1 MKIMRFASCII
12 LIFFA
17 ITLHAQPLTDALKKE
32 IEQRGHPT
40 SLGQFDAV
48 RHLSPINQD
57 TTSSCWSFASIS
69 FIESEMM
76 RLGLDSIRL
85 AVMYPVYSIFLEKMK
100 RFVETH
106 GKSCFAPGDLFF
118 GTLETVQKY
127 GLVPMSA
134 YRGSTC
140 GWDTRNHTALYAELD
155 SLTHRLKAAALWN
168 EEEALTQTRQILDK
182 HLGAPPAEFVYR
194 EKKYSPLSFAKEIVR
209 LPWDKYVK
217 VISFQYAPFYTYTT
231 LKVPDNW
238 TNDSTFFN
246 VPLPIWYQSMKDGLA
261 SGYSFAFDA
270 DISEPGYRLGSGTVI
285 VPAYDVPLGAIT
297 QEAREFRFSTGA
309 TEDDH
314 LMQAVGCTQVNGGDW
329 FLVKDSWRIAY
340 QSEHPGYLFIDESY
354 MKLKVLAYLVHR
366 DAVPGLWKN

>member
-1 MKIMRFASCII
+1 MV
-12 LIFFA
+12 LP
-17 ITLHAQPLTDALKKE
+17 AQPLTDALKKE
-32 IEQRGHPT
+32 IDQRGHP
-40 SLGQFDAV
+40 SSIGQFAAV

-76 RLGLDSIRL
+76 RLGLDSVRL

-100 RFVETH
+100 QFVETH
-106 GKSCFAPGDLFF
+106 GKSRFAPGDLFF
-118 GTLETVQKY
+118 GVLETVQKY

-140 GWDTRNHTALYAELD
+140 EWDTRNHTALYAELD
-155 SLTHRLKAAALWN
+155 SLTHRLKAAAQWN
-168 EEEALTQTRQILDK
+168 EEDALVQTRQILDK

-194 EKKYSPLSFAKEIVR
+194 GKKYSPVSFAKEIVR
-209 LPWDKYVK
+209 LPWDNYVR
-217 VISFQYAPFYTYTT
+217 VMSFQYAPFYANAV

-238 TNDSTFFN
+238 MNDSSFYN
-246 VPLPIWYQSMKDGLA
+246 VPLDVWYQSMKDGLA
-261 SGYSFAFDA
+261 AGYSFAFDA

-285 VPAYDVPLGAIT
+285 VPQYDIPMNAIT

-309 TEDDH
+309 TVDDH
-314 LMQAVGCTQVNGGDW
+314 LMQAIGYTRVNGADW
-329 FLVKDSWRIAY
+329 FLVKDSWRTAY

-354 MKLKVLAYLVHR
+354 MKLKVLAYMVHR
-366 DAVPGLWKN
+366 DAIPGLWKK